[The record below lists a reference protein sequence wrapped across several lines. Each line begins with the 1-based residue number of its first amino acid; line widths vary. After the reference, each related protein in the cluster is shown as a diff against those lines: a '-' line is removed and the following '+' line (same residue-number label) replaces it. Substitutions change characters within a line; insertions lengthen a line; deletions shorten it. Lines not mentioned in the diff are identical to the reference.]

1 MFLFAVVVILY
12 SFWRIFYFYSAN
24 TIQYNC
30 VYIASRSVLMAIYT
44 PTTHIVRNL
53 TMLPMLQ

>member
-12 SFWRIFYFYSAN
+12 SFWRIFYFYSVY

-30 VYIASRSVLMAIYT
+30 IYIASRSVLMATYT
-44 PTTHIVRNL
+44 PTIHIVRNL